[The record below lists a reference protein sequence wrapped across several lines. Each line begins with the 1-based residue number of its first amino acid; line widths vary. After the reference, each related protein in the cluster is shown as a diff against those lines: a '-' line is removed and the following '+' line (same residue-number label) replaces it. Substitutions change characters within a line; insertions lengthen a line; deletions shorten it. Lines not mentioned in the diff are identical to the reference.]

1 MSRTTKKRAL
11 NKISRAVRRFTSRNL
26 RRIGLWRAPAP
37 RSAVVAVA
45 APQQLFAR
53 NALASG
59 VWAVAGV
66 ATLGALSFSPSA
78 SALSDCDAS
87 INTVNPGD
95 PYSTSSSVTSL
106 VFDVC
111 DIVNDLTIAV
121 NDSHVVSADGDT
133 GSDFAAI
140 EVVAWNDRDADHDS
154 ASNGYSDGVGE
165 DGAGGS
171 FTGVDFGQASGNVS
185 IDLYAGGE
193 VTAYEAFGI
202 HVRAEGDI
210 AEAASNDAIT
220 VNHTFHSHP
229 LNANQAATDGDI
241 AIALDGLVSVDAV
254 GDIDNGSSLAGVY
267 ANARL
272 DIVDAIDKN
281 GDLEDDDDA
290 NTGEVSVRGGGDVE
304 VSWESLGGEDSVTA
318 RGIAAYGDETVSV
331 GGDADAGTT
340 LTVDVD
346 LYGATV
352 DVYAGGVRAESEY
365 GDVYVDNISVVADA
379 TADET
384 GNVEA
389 VGVLAHADAVSRT
402 AELKD
407 ATITAIAR
415 GDEVGFVEAL
425 AADMSAD
432 FVVVAD
438 SALTASARLVADS
451 GNYSV
456 DVIGLYVDDDAETV
470 DTLTV
475 SGSAEAYTVISAAAG
490 VSIGNAINSLAAE
503 VDVFA
508 VGVYAE
514 VDDTINMEYT
524 DVSVVVG
531 QVDAES
537 GEPLYDDEEM
547 LLPATVTVSEGETP
561 SRSAVIDVYAE
572 GMALILEDDDALV
585 NLDYVNVAVDV
596 AAEAT
601 GGSPGEL
608 SDINV
613 DANGIYVELQD
624 DATLTIDDS
633 DIAVSVTV
641 SSDDVADIDVVG
653 LYVEHGGSGVE
664 LLLEDTDITVMASMS
679 LLADD
684 DVEGLATD
692 GDSLFGRMVGFEA
705 QEEDWSDLVHL
716 DGVEI
721 DVALTQSFDGALAG
735 QANADVVGLYAE
747 TDYIVMRDTQVTA
760 SHTVEGAAAAS
771 DIVVGDDIRSTADVY
786 AVELEADYVDL
797 EGVEGLA
804 LGVVNLGGS
813 DVSADIYADTRA
825 VGIDLISWDGEEA
838 VSLADVQ
845 GYADIDAQ
853 ATSVTSAGGGGAVDL
868 DLYAYGLNIT
878 DDGAANAFLIDE
890 GSVGAAKIA
899 AVAEADGDI
908 SVYAYAVGLRIDE
921 AGPTIASIDLTDVTG
936 TAAVYVD
943 SDSATYNEVVVDAF
957 GIYVEANTIE
967 FDGVDARGYAK
978 VAVDGD
984 SVGEDAGARVN
995 IDVIGL
1001 YAEVYGD
1008 MTIER
1013 SQFAAEAVVSV
1024 DNIEIFG
1031 NGNST
1036 PVNVDMTALE
1046 LELDAV
1052 DADAA
1057 LSELEITV
1065 NAELS
1070 IDDLSLDI
1078 YDDVSKYGYVSA
1090 SGVEADVV
1098 GIDFQ
1103 ANFNGDS
1110 DLEAAGRV
1118 DFDGVAVSSDSV
1130 TLSATS
1136 EFGGGFIGSGEDSVS
1151 LELTQWTDIYESEL
1165 LDLDVAGIEVR
1176 GDLVV
1181 DDSGLSPEY
1190 DALDVGMNDV
1200 EVDFADVSATVMGGS
1215 VAYFVGGEDIVG
1227 NALAS
1232 ADVVGINIG
1241 SRSAAGQLNNGFYAE
1256 IGDVALDNVR
1266 VYLDDVTVAVGG
1278 SQILV
1283 LEGEDSPGTKYVG
1296 QNHLVSGDVWGIAID
1311 SNHGDIRLDDVT
1323 VATEVTGYAAG
1334 FSVVQVQADNA
1345 TVDSQGNDIVSVDS
1359 VGIYLIGEQEITL
1372 SYGDVTVAGN
1382 AGLSGVALSGAGG
1395 TDGFI
1400 AYHFDNDGIDLD
1412 LIGVAIDGDG
1422 SATLGS
1428 VEQTSV
1434 SLFANAH
1441 ANGYAVVG
1449 IGEDFALPFFGNS
1462 DAVDSDG
1469 EVVEVSLDGVRL
1481 YSVDEAQMSAV
1492 DITLVLDA
1500 SLQPKYDGGEVVEL
1514 FGYGEAAEIPL
1525 LAIAGDDVLEVR
1537 AEGLYVEAEV
1547 IDIRG
1552 LSVDITVSN
1561 LVGSADDELAAM
1573 SAAGSLDDIFDVN
1586 IDGVDIQSY
1595 SEGAVSLVDFDI
1607 TVSESNTLKAA
1618 LAFAENDLVDS
1629 HATGLE
1635 LDHEGGSLTSVK
1647 DIAANGIARGDD
1659 EWSIDLLNHH
1669 QLTAVAAGEYFGD
1682 GGLFGFIGS
1691 AGGVRAN
1698 DDLVDA
1704 VADGINASADG
1715 LFVLGGTDAGEFVA
1729 VRNVIDVDAY
1739 GEMSTTFGDGFE
1751 LSAYAVDIYASEITV
1766 NQLTVENTIDVYTNG
1781 DIDAARELVYAES
1794 RALDLNAEVITLTD
1808 VALLNQLKVNIEGYA
1823 SAGTEVV
1830 YAEMV
1835 DSTIDGNSVTLTR
1848 VESRVVV
1855 DIDINATDLGVDDS
1869 AVTAG
1874 NDLVELVN
1882 VFALDVGNDGDELV
1896 ASELYVALDVDIDV
1910 TGSAYADAD
1919 AIFMSSNDIAA
1930 ADFYSNDSVDLDDVT
1945 AKVDMNL
1952 NTGAYVE
1959 ANDEEIDVNSVR
1971 AVDFNANELDLETF
1985 DVDMTIDAS
1994 AESVYAE
2001 VFVTATGVRAD
2012 DVTDSVKI
2020 SGGSVD
2026 IHLTGYANAADAGEG
2041 DDAVYLEAVGVW
2053 SSATYTSMHDVD
2065 IDVEMHGSA
2074 NDSMGYVETWA
2085 YGGWIS
2091 GADLASVS
2099 VGADNA
2105 IAVMATSVGGMNAA
2119 YAEALTITADHLLNN
2134 EDAVSLSVAGTV
2146 SAAAY
2151 AEGGTADANAIS
2163 ITTYGGGEQ
2172 GLGGLEAND
2181 LVIANSGTISAYAE
2195 GDSVFARAL
2204 YVDVMQGEDYASQEV
2219 VIDNLDGGIIS
2230 ATVGAVDG
2238 YGTAIEVVSDEAV
2251 TITNDGTITGRIL
2264 TGSGDDLLT
2273 NNSANTW
2280 HAYGESNFG
2289 DGDDVINNTAT
2300 GRIVMTNA
2308 TIDLGT
2314 FDDAGVSTDGN
2325 EFTNAGLIEVVG
2337 DNTIDMGAGYGEYSV
2352 SNPNALVN
2360 SGHIDFTDSDGSTDD
2375 SLMVYG
2381 DFYSDGGELTV
2392 DIDGGAELSDMLS
2405 ISGDL
2410 TGTTVVNAILHSV
2423 PHGQESFAVQVVNV
2437 EGDQTGDIEVGDVTI
2452 ADDHLFDW
2460 DINRSWN
2467 LDSGDDNDGW
2477 LSLSIESL
2485 SDAGVTLTSIAPAL
2499 QSMWQQSIGT
2509 LAQREGVNRHQDG
2522 NVGLWARG
2530 FNSSGDLD
2538 VDNSYDTRASIAMDV
2553 DGSEVG
2559 IDFALGDN
2567 AKVGLFAGTSNGD
2580 FDLNHGSGAGQIDGD
2595 MIGAFVQL
2603 RTGGLLVDFS
2613 YREMDVD
2620 GDVRSG
2626 VVSQEVKGD
2635 ISGYNLE
2642 LAYTFQLDSGLRI
2655 EPQLQSTSGKIS
2667 LDNLADVATTYGYFT
2682 QVDADSHNTRF
2693 GVMLSR
2699 DYVDGDNTWTPHLA
2713 LSTIDQAD
2721 GSNDY
2726 EINGLA
2732 GTADTSGNSLLLET
2746 GISGK
2751 VGNAVFFGGVNYL
2764 DGGVNDAQVAGQL
2777 GIKYRF

>member
-26 RRIGLWRAPAP
+26 RRVGLWRPPAA
-37 RSAVVAVA
+37 RREVTVVAP
-45 APQQLFAR
+45 PQQLFAR
-53 NALASG
+53 NALASS

-78 SALSDCDAS
+78 SAVSDCDP
-87 INTVNPGD
+87 INNTVNPGD

-111 DIVNDLTIAV
+111 DIVDDLTIVIDGTVGA
-121 NDSHVVSADGDT
+121 NGDS

-154 ASNGYSDGVGE
+154 ATNGWDHGGVG
-165 DGAGGS
+165 
-171 FTGVDFGQASGNVS
+171 FTGVDFGEASGNVF
-185 IDLYAGGE
+185 IDINAGGE
-193 VTAYEAFGI
+193 VSGYEAFGI

-210 AEAASNDAIT
+210 AEDVSNDAVIVT
-220 VNHTFHSHP
+220 HGLPYLDSHT

-241 AIALDGLVSVDAV
+241 AIALDGLVTVDAV

-272 DIVDAIDKN
+272 DIVGAIDKN
-281 GDLEDDDDA
+281 GDLQDDDDA
-290 NTGEVSVRGGGDVE
+290 NTGEVSVRGGGYVE

-352 DVYAGGVRAESEY
+352 DVYAGGVRAESEF
-365 GDVYVDNISVVADA
+365 GDVFVNNISVVADA

-389 VGVLAHADAVSRT
+389 VGVLAHADAVSRI
-402 AELKD
+402 AELED
-407 ATITAIAR
+407 ATVTAIAR

-432 FVVVAD
+432 YVVVVD

-456 DVIGLYVDDDAETV
+456 DVTGLYVDDDAETV
-470 DTLTV
+470 ETLTV
-475 SGSAEAYTVISAAAG
+475 SGSAEAHTVISAAAG

-514 VDDTINMEYT
+514 VDDTINMKYT

-601 GGSPGEL
+601 GGSPEEL
-608 SDINV
+608 SNV
-613 DANGIYVELQD
+613 NVFVSGIYAELQD
-624 DATLTIDDS
+624 DSTFTIDDS
-633 DIAVSVTV
+633 DIDVNIAIA
-641 SSDDVADIDVVG
+641 SDDAANIQAAG
-653 LYVEHGGSGVE
+653 LYVEHGGGQFGVE
-664 LLLEDTDITVMASMS
+664 LLLEDTDIAVTASMS
-679 LLADD
+679 LLADSD
-684 DVEGLATD
+684 AEGLASIED
-692 GDSLFGRMVGFEA
+692 RLNGDLVGFKA
-705 QEEDWSDLVHL
+705 QEEVWSDLVHL

-735 QANADVVGLYAE
+735 QAYADVVGLYAE

-786 AVELEADYVDL
+786 AIELEADYVDL

-804 LGVVNLGGS
+804 LGMVNLGGS
-813 DVSADIYADTRA
+813 DVSADIYAETRA

-890 GSVGAAKIA
+890 ESVGAAKIT
-899 AVAEADGDI
+899 AVAEADGDV
-908 SVYAYAVGLRIDE
+908 SVFADAVGLRIDE

-936 TAAVYVD
+936 TAAVYVE

-957 GIYVEANTIE
+957 GMYVEANTIE
-967 FDGVDARGYAK
+967 FDRVDARGYAK

-984 SVGEDAGARVN
+984 SVGEDAGARVH

-1008 MTIER
+1008 MTIEQ

-1024 DNIEIFG
+1024 DNIESFG

-1052 DADAA
+1052 DADAT

-1098 GIDFQ
+1098 GIDFR
-1103 ANFNGDS
+1103 ADFNGDS

-1130 TLSATS
+1130 TLAASGAL
-1136 EFGGGFIGSGEDSVS
+1136 GGGLFGSGEDSVS
-1151 LELTQWTDIYESEL
+1151 LELTQWADINESEL

-1241 SRSAAGQLNNGFYAE
+1241 SESAAGQLNNGFYAE

-1278 SQILV
+1278 SQVLV

-1345 TVDSQGNDIVSVDS
+1345 TVASQGNDIVSVDS
-1359 VGIYLIGEQEITL
+1359 VGIDLIGEQEITL
-1372 SYGDVTVAGN
+1372 SYGDVTVTGN
-1382 AGLSGVALSGAGG
+1382 AELSGVALSGAGG
-1395 TDGFI
+1395 TDGFV
-1400 AYHFDNDGIDLD
+1400 AYHFDNDGIDLE
-1412 LIGVAIDGDG
+1412 LTGVEIDGDD

-1449 IGEDFALPFFGNS
+1449 IGEDIALPFFGNN
-1462 DAVDSDG
+1462 DAVDNDG
-1469 EVVEVSLDGVRL
+1469 EVIEVSLDGVRL
-1481 YSVDEAQMSAV
+1481 YSVDEAQMSGV
-1492 DITLVLDA
+1492 DITLVSDA
-1500 SLQPKYDGGEVVEL
+1500 SLQPKYEGGEVVEL

-1525 LAIAGDDVLEVR
+1525 VAITGDDVLEVQ
-1537 AEGLYVEAEV
+1537 AEGLYVEADV
-1547 IDIRG
+1547 IDISG
-1552 LSVDITVSN
+1552 LTVDVTVTN
-1561 LVGSADDELAAM
+1561 LVGSADDELAAA

-1586 IDGVDIQSY
+1586 IDGVDIESY

-1618 LAFAENDLVDS
+1618 LAYAENDLVDS
-1629 HATGLE
+1629 DATGLE
-1635 LDHEGGSLTSVK
+1635 LDHGGGSLTTVK
-1647 DIAANGIARGDD
+1647 DIASNGIARGDD

-1669 QLTAVAAGEYFGD
+1669 QLTAVAGEYFG
-1682 GGLFGFIGS
+1682 GGALFGFIGS
-1691 AGGVRAN
+1691 AGGVRAQ

-1704 VADGINASADG
+1704 VAEGIDASADG
-1715 LFVLGGTDAGEFVA
+1715 LFVLGGADAGEFVA

-1751 LSAYAVDIYASEITV
+1751 LSAYAVDINAGEITV

-1781 DIDAARELVYAES
+1781 DIDADGEMVYAES

-1823 SAGTEVV
+1823 SAGSEVV

-1835 DSTIDGNSVTLTR
+1835 DSTIDGDSVTLTR

-1855 DIDINATDLGVDDS
+1855 DIDINAADLGADDS

-1874 NDLVELVN
+1874 NDLVELEN
-1882 VFALDVGNDGDELV
+1882 VFALDVGNGGDELV

-1930 ADFYSNDSVDLDDVT
+1930 ADFYSNDSIDLDDVT

-1959 ANDEEIDVNSVR
+1959 AHDEEIDVNSVR
-1971 AVDFNANELDLETF
+1971 ALDFNANELDLETF

-2001 VFVTATGVRAD
+2001 VFVTAVGIGAD
-2012 DVTDSVKI
+2012 DVSDSVKI

-2026 IHLTGYANAADAGEG
+2026 IHLTGYANAAEAGEG
-2041 DDAVYLEAVGVW
+2041 DDAVYLEATGVW

-2065 IDVEMHGSA
+2065 IDVELHGSA
-2074 NDSMGYVETWA
+2074 YDSMGYVETWA
-2085 YGGWIS
+2085 YGAWIS

-2105 IAVMATSVGGMNAA
+2105 IAVKATSVGGMNEA

-2134 EDAVSLSVAGTV
+2134 EDAVSLSIAGTV

-2151 AEGGTADANAIS
+2151 AEGGTADANAIA

-2172 GLGGLEAND
+2172 GLGGLEPND

-2195 GDSVFARAL
+2195 GDSAFARAL

-2280 HAYGESNFG
+2280 NAFGVSDFG

-2308 TIDLGT
+2308 TIDLGA
-2314 FDDAGVSTDGN
+2314 FDYAGVYTDGN

-2337 DNTIDMGAGYGEYSV
+2337 DNTIDMGEGYGEYSV

-2437 EGDQTGDIEVGDVTI
+2437 EGEQTGDIEVGDVTI
-2452 ADDHLFDW
+2452 ADDHLFKWVPD
-2460 DINRSWN
+2460 RSWN

-2522 NVGLWARG
+2522 NVGLWVRG

-2559 IDFALGDN
+2559 IDFALGDKV
-2567 AKVGLFAGTSNGD
+2567 KVGLFAGTSNGD

-2732 GTADTSGNSLLLET
+2732 GTADTSGNSLLLEA

>member
-1 MSRTTKKRAL
+1 MSRTTKKRAF

-26 RRIGLWRAPAP
+26 RRVGLWRTPVARRAVT
-37 RSAVVAVA
+37 VVAP
-45 APQQLFAR
+45 PQQLFAR
-53 NALASG
+53 NALASS

-78 SALSDCDAS
+78 SAVSDCDP
-87 INTVNPGD
+87 INNTVNPGD
-95 PYSTSSSVTSL
+95 PYSTSSSVGSL

-111 DIVNDLTIAV
+111 DIVDDLTIVV
-121 NDSHVVSADGDT
+121 NDTHVVSADGDD

-154 ASNGYSDGVGE
+154 AANGFD
-165 DGAGGS
+165 DGAS
-171 FTGVDFGQASGNVS
+171 VFTGVDFGEASGNVT
-185 IDLYAGGE
+185 IDISADGQ
-193 VTAYEAFGI
+193 VSAFEAFGI
-202 HVRAEGDI
+202 HVIAEGDI
-210 AEAASNDAIT
+210 AEAASNDSIG
-220 VNHTFHSHP
+220 VSHTLHSHT
-229 LNANQAATDGDI
+229 LYANQAATDGDI
-241 AIALDGLVSVDAV
+241 AITLDGLVSVDAV
-254 GDIDNGSSLAGVY
+254 HDIDSSTWLGGVY
-267 ANARL
+267 ANAQR
-272 DIVDAIDKN
+272 DIEFAFDKN
-281 GDLEDDDDA
+281 VGGEDDDDD

-304 VSWESLGGEDSVTA
+304 VSWESLGGEDGVTA
-318 RGIAAYGDETVSV
+318 RGIAAYGDETVNV
-331 GGDADAGTT
+331 GGVEAESST

-352 DVYAGGVRAESEY
+352 DVYAAGVRAESDF

-379 TADET
+379 TGDET
-384 GNVEA
+384 GTVQA
-389 VGVLAHADAVSRT
+389 LGVLAHAEAATRT

-407 ATITAIAR
+407 ATVSAIVR
-415 GDEVGFVEAL
+415 GDEVGLVDAL
-425 AADMSAD
+425 AADMSAEYVA
-432 FVVVAD
+432 VVD
-438 SALTASARLVADS
+438 SALSASAHLVADS
-451 GNYSV
+451 GSYAVNVY
-456 DVIGLYVDDDAETV
+456 GLYVDDDAESV
-470 DTLTV
+470 DELTV
-475 SGSAEAYTVISAAAG
+475 SGTEDAYTSISAAAG
-490 VSIGNAINSLAAE
+490 VNVGNAVNSLTAE
-503 VDVFA
+503 VDVTA

-514 VDDTINMEYT
+514 VDDAINMSFT
-524 DVSVVVG
+524 NVSVMVG
-531 QVDAES
+531 QVDAET
-537 GEPLYDDEEM
+537 GVPLYDDEDE
-547 LLPATVTVSEGETP
+547 LLPAIVAVSEGVTP
-561 SRSAVIDVYAE
+561 SRLSDIDINASGLDLDLETDAVID
-572 GMALILEDDDALV
+572 
-585 NLDYVNVAVDV
+585 LDYVNVDVDI
-596 AAEAT
+596 AAKAT
-601 GGSPGEL
+601 GGSPAGL
-608 SDINV
+608 SDV
-613 DANGIYVELQD
+613 RVYAYGIYAEFD
-624 DATLTIDDS
+624 DDGTLTLDDS
-633 DIAVSVTV
+633 DVAVNVVVAT
-641 SSDDVADIDVVG
+641 DDISFVEATGI
-653 LYVEHGGSGVE
+653 YVEHGGAYVE
-664 LLLEDTDITVMASMS
+664 MLLEDTDITVTASMS
-679 LLADD
+679 LLAD
-684 DVEGLATD
+684 VAGESLAGTADELD
-692 GDSLFGRMVGFEA
+692 GTVFGFEA
-705 QEEDWSDLVHL
+705 QESDWSDRIHL
-716 DGVEI
+716 DGVGI
-721 DVALTQSFDGALAG
+721 DVALNQTFDGALAG
-735 QANADVVGLYAE
+735 DADADVVGLDAQ
-747 TDYIVMRDTQVTA
+747 TDSITMRDTEITA
-760 SHTVEGAAAAS
+760 SHRVDGATAAR
-771 DIVVGDDIRSTADVY
+771 DIEQGDDISSNAFVTAVQ
-786 AVELEADYVDL
+786 LEADYVDL
-797 EGVEGLA
+797 EGVQALA
-804 LGVVNLGGS
+804 RGEVDLGGS
-813 DVSADIYADTRA
+813 EVSANIYAETVA
-825 VGIDLISWDGEEA
+825 VGIDLVSWAGEEA

-845 GYADIDAQ
+845 GYAEIDAKGT
-853 ATSVTSAGGGGAVDL
+853 AVAEAGEDGSVRF
-868 DLYAYGLNIT
+868 DLYAYGIDIT
-878 DDGAANAFLIDE
+878 DDGVADAFLIDE
-890 GSVGAAKIA
+890 HSVGAAKIA
-899 AVAEADGDI
+899 AVAEADI
-908 SVYAYAVGLRIDE
+908 AVEVIADATGLRIDG
-921 AGPTIASIDLTDVTG
+921 AGVRASSIDLTDVTG
-936 TAAVYVD
+936 LASVYVE
-943 SDSATYNEVVVDAF
+943 SDAADYNFVGVDAS
-957 GIYVEANTIE
+957 GMYVEAITME
-967 FDGVDARGYAK
+967 LDRVDARGYAK
-978 VAVDGD
+978 VTVDGD
-984 SVGEDAGARVN
+984 STGKDADALVFV
-995 IDVIGL
+995 DVVGL
-1001 YAEVYGD
+1001 YAEAYGD
-1008 MTIER
+1008 MTIEQ

-1024 DNIEIFG
+1024 ENIEKYVAE
-1031 NGNST
+1031 SDS
-1036 PVNVDMTALE
+1036 PVNVHVNALD
-1046 LELDAV
+1046 LTLNAV
-1052 DADAA
+1052 DADAS
-1057 LSELEITV
+1057 LSGLEVTV
-1065 NAELS
+1065 DAALS
-1070 IDDLSLDI
+1070 IDDISMELMGDF
-1078 YDDVSKYGYVSA
+1078 SKYGMYY
-1090 SGVEADVV
+1090 GMDLADADIV
-1098 GIDFQ
+1098 GIDFSVD
-1103 ANFNGDS
+1103 FNGDS
-1110 DLEAAGRV
+1110 DLEVAGRV
-1118 DFDGVAVSSDSV
+1118 DFDDVVVSSESV
-1130 TLSATS
+1130 TLAASGAL
-1136 EFGGGFIGSGEDSVS
+1136 GGGLFGSGEDSVS
-1151 LELTQWTDIYESEL
+1151 LELTQWADINESEL

-1190 DALDVGMNDV
+1190 DALDVGMSDV

-1241 SRSAAGQLNNGFYAE
+1241 SESAAGQLNNGFYAE

-1278 SQILV
+1278 SQVLV

-1345 TVDSQGNDIVSVDS
+1345 TVASQGNDIVSVDS
-1359 VGIYLIGEQEITL
+1359 VGINLIGEQEITL
-1372 SYGDVTVAGN
+1372 SYGDVTVTGN
-1382 AGLSGVALSGAGG
+1382 AELSGVALSGAGG
-1395 TDGFI
+1395 TDGFV
-1400 AYHFDNDGIDLD
+1400 AYHFDNDGIDLE
-1412 LIGVAIDGDG
+1412 LTGVEIDGDD

-1449 IGEDFALPFFGNS
+1449 IGEDIALPFFGNN
-1462 DAVDSDG
+1462 DAVDNDG
-1469 EVVEVSLDGVRL
+1469 EVIEVSLDGVRL
-1481 YSVDEAQMSAV
+1481 YSVDEAQMSGV
-1492 DITLVLDA
+1492 DITLVSDA
-1500 SLQPKYDGGEVVEL
+1500 SLQPKYEGGEVVEL

-1525 LAIAGDDVLEVR
+1525 VAITGDDVLEVQ
-1537 AEGLYVEAEV
+1537 AEGLYVEADV
-1547 IDIRG
+1547 IDISG
-1552 LSVDITVSN
+1552 LTVDVTVTN
-1561 LVGSADDELAAM
+1561 LVGSADDELAAA

-1586 IDGVDIQSY
+1586 IDGVDIESY

-1618 LAFAENDLVDS
+1618 LAYAENDLVDS
-1629 HATGLE
+1629 DATGLE
-1635 LDHEGGSLTSVK
+1635 LDHGGGSLTTVK
-1647 DIAANGIARGDD
+1647 DIASNGIARGDD

-1669 QLTAVAAGEYFGD
+1669 QLTAVAGEYFG
-1682 GGLFGFIGS
+1682 GGALFGFIGS
-1691 AGGVRAN
+1691 AGGVRAQ

-1704 VADGINASADG
+1704 VAEGIDASADG
-1715 LFVLGGTDAGEFVA
+1715 LFVLGGADAGEFVA

-1751 LSAYAVDIYASEITV
+1751 LSAYAVDINAGEITV

-1781 DIDAARELVYAES
+1781 DIDADGEMVYAES

-1823 SAGTEVV
+1823 SAGSEVV

-1855 DIDINATDLGVDDS
+1855 DIDINAADLGADDS

-1874 NDLVELVN
+1874 NDLVELEN
-1882 VFALDVGNDGDELV
+1882 VFALDVGNGGDELV
-1896 ASELYVALDVDIDV
+1896 ASELYVALDVDVDV

-1919 AIFMSSNDIAA
+1919 TIFMSSDEIAA
-1930 ADFYSNDSVDLDDVT
+1930 AVFYSNDSIDLDDVT

-1959 ANDEEIDVNSVR
+1959 AHDEEIDVNSVR
-1971 AVDFNANELDLETF
+1971 ALDFNANELDLETF

-1994 AESVYAE
+1994 ADSVYAE
-2001 VFVTATGVRAD
+2001 VFVTAVGIGAD
-2012 DVTDSVKI
+2012 DVSDSVKI

-2041 DDAVYLEAVGVW
+2041 DDAVYLEATGVW

-2065 IDVEMHGSA
+2065 IDVELHGSA
-2074 NDSMGYVETWA
+2074 YDSMGYVETWA
-2085 YGGWIS
+2085 YGAWIS

-2105 IAVMATSVGGMNAA
+2105 IAVKATSVGGMNEA

-2134 EDAVSLSVAGTV
+2134 EDAVSLSIAGTV

-2204 YVDVMQGEDYASQEV
+2204 YVDVIQGEDYASQEV

-2280 HAYGESNFG
+2280 NAFGVSDFG

-2314 FDDAGVSTDGN
+2314 FDDAGVYTDGN

-2337 DNTIDMGAGYGEYSV
+2337 DNTIDMGEGYSESSV

-2522 NVGLWARG
+2522 NVGLWVRG

-2559 IDFALGDN
+2559 IDFALGDKV
-2567 AKVGLFAGTSNGD
+2567 KVGLFAGTSNGD

-2732 GTADTSGNSLLLET
+2732 GTADTSGNSLLLEA